1 MNVDV
6 SNNVLYRNLS
16 NYLSALISEDITE
29 SLDTIIGTNMD
40 NLETNL
46 NILNTTNTVDTSSLT
61 TNTINILQNPNVDR
75 FNFIN
80 TSPQQL
86 NNVYGNF
93 LENFVTNQINF
104 PSSENQIN
112 TLLQETLQQS
122 NNYKHVLS
130 KKGKKEICE
139 EKYSAE
145 KYPEQ
150 KSCPIS
156 QKKFT
161 ENKSIIK
168 LPCNHI
174 FDTDMILNWLE
185 NENASCPVCRYKL
198 DSEEEKIKEDGFGDH
213 IYGHNNQISYNNIV
227 PGLFNSY
234 INGVDNAVDTVD
246 AVV

>member
-1 MNVDV
+1 MNHDI
-6 SNNVLYRNLS
+6 SNNSDVFYRNLS
-16 NYLSALISEDITE
+16 NYLNNLISGRSSTE
-29 SLDTIIGTNMD
+29 PVINND
-40 NLETNL
+40 
-46 NILNTTNTVDTSSLT
+46 
-61 TNTINILQNPNVDR
+61 TINILQNPNIDR

-86 NNVYGNF
+86 NSVYGNF

-122 NNYKHVLS
+122 NNYKYVLS
-130 KKGKKEICE
+130 EKGKKEICE

-161 ENKSIIK
+161 ENKSITK

-174 FDTDMILNWLE
+174 FDTDMILNWL
-185 NENASCPVCRYKL
+185 
-198 DSEEEKIKEDGFGDH
+198 
-213 IYGHNNQISYNNIV
+213 
-227 PGLFNSY
+227 
-234 INGVDNAVDTVD
+234 
-246 AVV
+246 

>member
-6 SNNVLYRNLS
+6 SNNALYRNLS
-16 NYLSALISEDITE
+16 NYLAALISEDITE

-46 NILNTTNTVDTSSLT
+46 NILNTTNIVDTSSLT
-61 TNTINILQNPNVDR
+61 TNTINILQNPNIDR

-122 NNYKHVLS
+122 NNYKNVLS
-130 KKGKKEICE
+130 KKIMSHGTYRCKRH
-139 EKYSAE
+139 
-145 KYPEQ
+145 P
-150 KSCPIS
+150 
-156 QKKFT
+156 
-161 ENKSIIK
+161 
-168 LPCNHI
+168 
-174 FDTDMILNWLE
+174 
-185 NENASCPVCRYKL
+185 
-198 DSEEEKIKEDGFGDH
+198 
-213 IYGHNNQISYNNIV
+213 
-227 PGLFNSY
+227 NSKRCQ
-234 INGVDNAVDTVD
+234 NG
-246 AVV
+246 